1 MLIASP
7 IMAETVTPSAGA
19 PDHGSQCASS
29 RPSSATPGCQ
39 RHAQAHL
46 VSLDAG
52 TMASIETDSQPSP
65 VEPVGRFRA
74 GMDRRA
80 QADDGQCVLLPCGEI
95 LDEVAARHGAKL
107 CCAERRTGP
116 PQGPEG
122 FDSRLRPPP
131 SGKAANEDKA
141 MNESG
146 ITQADG
152 ESLVAACH
160 PEAAVPAQPQ

>member
-1 MLIASP
+1 MTELRLTKHAHARMQHASHSVRR
-7 IMAETVTPSAGA
+7 E
-19 PDHGSQCASS
+19 C
-29 RPSSATPGCQ
+29 
-39 RHAQAHL
+39 
-46 VSLDAG
+46 
-52 TMASIETDSQPSP
+52 
-65 VEPVGRFRA
+65 FRA
-74 GMDRRA
+74 GMARRA